1 MSRCISLAFAGATG
15 LAAILMPV
23 PDASAMPPTIA
34 TQFAGAGILT
44 VGGACNAYS
53 CRNYSGLY
61 WMPYYV
67 GDVSPYYKS
76 LVPAYTACSAHVSY
90 CLNRYRTYNPATNQ
104 YHAGGGIHRACLS
117 PYR

>member
-1 MSRCISLAFAGATG
+1 MFRCISLAFAGATG

-53 CRNYSGLY
+53 CRNYSGVY

-67 GDVSPYYKS
+67 GTGPTGLERRPKSRRQESPEQRQIWRAASS
-76 LVPAYTACSAHVSY
+76 LT
-90 CLNRYRTYNPATNQ
+90 
-104 YHAGGGIHRACLS
+104 
-117 PYR
+117 